1 MKTLNP
7 FLALSVHLGAIQE
20 NYLKI
25 CQFTG
30 VEVAAVVKANAYG
43 VGAKEVSKALEE
55 AGCTRFYVAT
65 FCEAAALRQHLHKKS
80 DIFLFNGFSD
90 TEFHALSDLNIR
102 PVFTSLDQLKR
113 YGSKV
118 SKIILHFDTGLS
130 RLSIPDH
137 DVSACLKLI
146 DTKKVSLVISHLACA
161 DQRDHPMNQQQLN
174 RFQAVSEHFPAAQK
188 SLAASKGINLGRQYF
203 FDEVRVGI
211 YLYGFSPSVE
221 TNFSKTLTPA
231 ITATSQILG
240 IQSLEKGQ
248 SVGYGATFIAP
259 QPMKIATIAG
269 GYADGTPLAFS
280 NLGCVS
286 MEGKLLPI
294 IGRVSMD
301 LTTIDISSL
310 SDAQAKVGNWVD
322 LIPSPMSFY
331 KKSIEGGS
339 SPHEMLT
346 RLGDRFSRKY
356 DK

>member
-7 FLALSVHLGAIQE
+7 FLELSINLAAIQE

-25 CQFTG
+25 CTFTG
-30 VEVAAVVKANAYG
+30 VKVAAVVKANAYG
-43 VGAKEVSKALEE
+43 IGAKEVAKALED

-65 FCEAAALRQHLHKKS
+65 FCEASALRQHLKKKS

-90 TEFHALSDLNIR
+90 AEFNTFLDLNIT
-102 PVFTSLDQLKR
+102 PVFTSLDQVNR
-113 YGSKV
+113 YGTKTKNLV
-118 SKIILHFDTGLS
+118 LHFDTGLS
-130 RLSIPDH
+130 RLSIPDY
-137 DVSACLKLI
+137 DVDACLKAI
-146 DTKKVSLVISHLACA
+146 DTKKVSLVLSHLACA
-161 DQRDHPMNQQQLN
+161 DQPDHPLNQQQLN
-174 RFQAVSEHFPAAQK
+174 RFQDICEYFPCAEK
-188 SLAASKGINLGRQYF
+188 SLSASKGINLGSQYF
-203 FDEVRVGI
+203 FDEVRIGI
-211 YLYGFSPSVE
+211 YLYGFSPSTE

-231 ITATSQILG
+231 VAAKSQILG
-240 IQSLEKGQ
+240 IQTLEKGQ

-259 QPMKIATIAG
+259 KPMKIATIAG
-269 GYADGTPLAFS
+269 GYADGTPLTLS

-286 MEGKLLPI
+286 MEEKILPI

-346 RLGDRFSRKY
+346 RLGHRFNRKY
-356 DK
+356 DT